1 MIRRIPLLLLF
12 AAFGLPLA
20 GCGDDRKRPSSAD
33 RAAMDRFAEGT
44 RKWRIEGTE
53 PWNSA
58 FKRGTPALIAEGP
71 ALEAK
76 MESAI
81 RLISSGANGVT
92 EPTIRR
98 SLQRLAATYRGKLAA
113 IRQIDRA
120 GYSMA
125 AIQAGLSELA
135 KQGTATKRA
144 WEAYVAQARKTW
156 NANPL
161 AGLDLG

>member
-1 MIRRIPLLLLF
+1 MNRQLSLVLLV
-12 AAFGLPLA
+12 AVVALPAA
-20 GCGDDRKRPSSAD
+20 GCGEDQKRPSSAD

-58 FKRGTPALIAEGP
+58 FKRGTPALMAEGP

-81 RLISSGANGVT
+81 RMISSGANGVT
-92 EPTIRR
+92 EPSIRR
-98 SLQRLAATYRGKLAA
+98 SLRRLAATYRGKLAA
-113 IRQIDRA
+113 IKQIDRA
-120 GYSMA
+120 GYSMS
-125 AIQAGLSELA
+125 AIQAGLGELA

-161 AGLDLG
+161 AGLNLG